1 MHRQDH
7 TSFYPLSLEDPHRGL
22 VFLSAALGFHHLFFM
37 APTLSQVEP
46 MKAIISDLLRH
57 RADLPF
63 LGGTLAESGFYHF
76 CHGRP
81 GSSERKCFE
90 VFDNLHNV
98 HA

>member
-1 MHRQDH
+1 
-7 TSFYPLSLEDPHRGL
+7 
-22 VFLSAALGFHHLFFM
+22 
-37 APTLSQVEP
+37 